1 MTDLDIEEMV
11 RGYLTCALFTTE
23 QDGDNFDSIYTVDD
37 FEEGSVVLAKEI
49 LWKFCDLNLSDVFA
63 LLEMGADNFSIGC
76 DLWYMQNGYGV
87 GFWDRGTGEIGE
99 RLAEFCRHLPE
110 RSVVSPDEDE
120 YSYGPTVVI
129 E

>member
-1 MTDLDIEEMV
+1 MTDIDLGEMV
-11 RGYLTCALFTTE
+11 RGYLKCALFTTE
-23 QDGDNFDSIYTVDD
+23 TEGDQWGEIYTVDD
-37 FEEGSVVLAKEI
+37 FEYHSVILAREI
-49 LWKFCDLNLSDVFA
+49 VWKFCDLNLVDVFT
-63 LLEMGADNFSIGC
+63 LLEKGFDNFDIGC
-76 DLWYMQNGYGV
+76 DLWYTQNGHGV

-99 RLAEFCRHLPE
+99 RLTEYCRHFPE